1 MRLIVKIWNNNKGL
15 ILFIFLMLFFRTAIA
30 DWYHVP
36 SGSMKPNI
44 LIGDRV
50 WVDKLAYDVKI
61 PLTDINLNRHS
72 EPQRG
77 DVIVFNSAVSNERLI
92 KRVIAIPG
100 DTVSMQGNQLFINH
114 QPLELKLDRMHQP
127 ASDNT
132 EIDHL
137 VILEELAQTMNHESP
152 SRYSVQYSSNI
163 DYRNSFGPIEVS
175 SDHFWVMGDN
185 RDNSADSRVIGLVP
199 RAELVGKAKR
209 VVISFDKNNYYLP
222 RSGRFLE
229 RL

>member
-77 DVIVFNSAVSNERLI
+77 DVIVFNSAVSNDRLI

-100 DTVSMQGNQLFINH
+100 DIVSMQGNQLFINH
-114 QPLELKLDRMHQP
+114 QPLELKLDTQYQS
-127 ASDNT
+127 ASNNT
-132 EIDHL
+132 ESHYL
-137 VILEELAQTMNHESP
+137 VLL
-152 SRYSVQYSSNI
+152 
-163 DYRNSFGPIEVS
+163 
-175 SDHFWVMGDN
+175 
-185 RDNSADSRVIGLVP
+185 
-199 RAELVGKAKR
+199 
-209 VVISFDKNNYYLP
+209 
-222 RSGRFLE
+222 
-229 RL
+229 